1 MKRIK
6 DIPTKIVLGMLDAI
20 LPNTKESIVLKESE
34 FIQEKPTYKIDY
46 IRFFSSLVAF
56 ITILLGLFNL
66 IDLNKVIAILN
77 GI

>member
-6 DIPTKIVLGMLDAI
+6 DIPTKILLGILDAI
-20 LPNTKESIVLKESE
+20 LPNTKESIILKESE
-34 FIQEKPTYKIDY
+34 FIQEKPSYKIDY

-56 ITILLGLFNL
+56 ITILMGLCNL
-66 IDLNKVIAILN
+66 IDLNHVLNILN

>member
-1 MKRIK
+1 MKKIK
-6 DIPTKIVLGMLDAI
+6 DIPTKIILGILDAI

-34 FIQEKPTYKIDY
+34 FIAEKPSYKIDY

-66 IDLNKVIAILN
+66 IDLNKVIYLLN